1 MNYTLQRGK
10 GTVYDTL
17 SEAKAAV
24 RDAYPPDWEG
34 EVRIRYHPDWMGYC
48 VNVILPEQTDL
59 YLVEQGT

>member
-1 MNYTLQRGK
+1 MNYILQRGA

-24 RDAYPPDWEG
+24 RDAGYPDW

-48 VNVILPEQTDL
+48 VNVTPPSGATDL
-59 YLVEQGT
+59 YLVEQGI